1 MKSNKPTKQELE
13 LTAKL
18 AEAMLDYFHFK
29 ITPKFDPIPV
39 REWAET
45 QGQHSDFES
54 NQWWFEVDSDL
65 GRTEV
70 HQTDRFGWDILKM
83 SKEII
88 YHAYDKLIGDG
99 VSQEAID
106 NIFKNDNL
114 WVQRLEVIKKEMQ

>member
-1 MKSNKPTKQELE
+1 MENNKPTKEDLI

-29 ITPKFDPIPV
+29 ITPRLEPIKV
-39 REWAET
+39 REWAEM

-54 NQWWFEVDSDL
+54 NQWWFEVESDL
-65 GRTEV
+65 GKTEV

-83 SKEII
+83 SREII

-99 VSQEAID
+99 ASQDAID
-106 NIFKNDNL
+106 SIFGNDSL
-114 WVQRLEVIKKEMQ
+114 WLQRLEVIKKGIE